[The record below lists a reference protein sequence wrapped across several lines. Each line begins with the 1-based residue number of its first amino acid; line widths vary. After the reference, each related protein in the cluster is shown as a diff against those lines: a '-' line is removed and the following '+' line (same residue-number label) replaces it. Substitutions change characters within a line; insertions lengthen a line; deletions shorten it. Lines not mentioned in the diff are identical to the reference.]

1 MRPCCSFGMTLTGSF
16 LGLLLACQ
24 PMMDDETA
32 SPTPPPTPT
41 AEPATPTLEPL
52 SPAARQDCSNGRRL
66 TVGYV
71 VDGDT
76 VEVELGE
83 RIRLVGVDTPE
94 TWGEVECFGPEA
106 KGFTVSQVEG
116 QKICLTY
123 DPAVTADSNNV
134 DLYGRTLG
142 YVFYGENF
150 AQFLNGRLVG
160 EGYAYDY
167 PYTDGAY
174 YEGYLATL
182 ESEAKA
188 GSLGLWGACY

>member
-1 MRPCCSFGMTLTGSF
+1 MRLCYVFGMALTGCA
-16 LGLLLACQ
+16 LGLLLACG
-24 PMMDDETA
+24 PMTEDEDL
-32 SPTPPPTPT
+32 SPTPTPEPT
-41 AEPATPTLEPL
+41 AEPETPTVEPL

-76 VEVELGE
+76 LEVEQGE

-116 QKICLTY
+116 QGICLTY
-123 DPAVTADSNNV
+123 DPAVTADSNNI

-142 YVFYGENF
+142 YVFYGEGF

-174 YEGYLATL
+174 YERYLAEL
-182 ESEAKA
+182 ESEARA
-188 GSLGLWGACY
+188 ASRGLWGTCY